1 MTAALK
7 SSRLARGWG
16 PCAMKPGI
24 LSVVFWCSSATP
36 SPCALTPSD
45 SSCIQ
50 PPMLGEAGS

>member
-1 MTAALK
+1 MTAALNL
-7 SSRLARGWG
+7 SRLARGLG

-36 SPCALTPSD
+36 SPCPMMSPG

-50 PPMLGEAGS
+50 APMLGEAGS